1 VSQHDA
7 GAQQRAASDLQ
18 AAENLLR
25 SMQQQQTGD
34 SLSNLAAQAQ
44 QMVQQQK
51 DFANRLR
58 EAAKNGEGGDNAAG
72 QMAQRRFGYG
82 GRWNRD
88 PYDPTRRAMPS
99 STSQQTNRLA
109 DEKEKM
115 AGQLEQLQ
123 RDLQR
128 QAQSLSGTQPD
139 VSSKLRDALSGVE
152 QQDLAAHMKK
162 NADWIRQGYGS
173 EAWVNEQSATLSLD
187 QFNKRVQDARAAAE
201 NAQRGGAGQQGNET
215 AQALQQLQELKRQLS
230 QEAAQPGQR
239 DAMGGGSMPGGRPAI
254 AEAMQGLANLRQ
266 QLGPRAGRAYYDSE
280 YAYRFLQDLAGADP
294 NELSRRLNREVLP
307 SLERLEVD
315 LKRQAKLPPEGGRVA
330 ASEQTPEAYR
340 DAVAEYFKKL
350 SK

>member
-1 VSQHDA
+1 MRQSGQSAGQRSAATQAQNEQMEQAANALKRAQEEMRNAVSQHDA

-58 EAAKNGEGGDNAAG
+58 EAAKNGEGGDNSG
-72 QMAQRRFGYG
+72 SQMAQRRFGYG

-201 NAQRGGAGQQGNET
+201 NAQRGGGPASRAT
-215 AQALQQLQELKRQLS
+215 RPRKRC
-230 QEAAQPGQR
+230 
-239 DAMGGGSMPGGRPAI
+239 
-254 AEAMQGLANLRQ
+254 N
-266 QLGPRAGRAYYDSE
+266 
-280 YAYRFLQDLAGADP
+280 
-294 NELSRRLNREVLP
+294 N
-307 SLERLEVD
+307 
-315 LKRQAKLPPEGGRVA
+315 
-330 ASEQTPEAYR
+330 
-340 DAVAEYFKKL
+340 FK
-350 SK
+350 S